1 MATAFDVEGHLE
13 WIVSKDQEDD
23 FSISLKLPSL
33 LAELSARIF
42 QTIFYCQF
50 ILDIVLRMT
59 SNQLYIGAW
68 SHYFQCPPKP
78 LIRTFCLLGE
88 IHQVILRKINLIHF
102 IL

>member
-42 QTIFYCQF
+42 QTLFYCQF

-59 SNQLYIGAW
+59 RNAINS
-68 SHYFQCPPKP
+68 
-78 LIRTFCLLGE
+78 
-88 IHQVILRKINLIHF
+88 ILVHGHIIFNVPQNH
-102 IL
+102 